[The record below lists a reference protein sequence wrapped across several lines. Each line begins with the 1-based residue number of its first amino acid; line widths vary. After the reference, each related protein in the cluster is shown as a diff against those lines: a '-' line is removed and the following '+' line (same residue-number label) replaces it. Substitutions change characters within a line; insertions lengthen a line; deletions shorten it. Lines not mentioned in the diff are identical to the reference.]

1 MYQGYK
7 YRSGPSDSQ
16 QALSIVLGIMFLTP
30 SSLGWLLVLILLPFE
45 ISTGQRVIDFP
56 AYLIIMITLGMVSS
70 WRLALFQNR
79 ERLSTLSKGV
89 VAGIVL
95 GVSAFVI
102 LYVRM
107 GAPLP
112 TTSNGV
118 ELFLCGGGPAI
129 YSLAM
134 LGVMVRRDFKYRK
147 EKRKFAIGDK

>member
-7 YRSGPSDSQ
+7 YTSGPSDSQ
-16 QALSIVLGIMFLTP
+16 QALSIVLGIIFLTP
-30 SSLGWLLVLILLPFE
+30 STLGWMLVLILLPFE
-45 ISTGQRVIDFP
+45 TSTGQRVIDFP
-56 AYLIIMITLGMVSS
+56 AYLLIMITFGMVSS
-70 WRLALFQNR
+70 WRFALFQNR

-95 GVSAFVI
+95 GISAFVI

-112 TTSNGV
+112 TASNGM

-134 LGVMVRRDFKYRK
+134 LAVMAGRDFKYRK
-147 EKRKFAIGDK
+147 GKGRFAIGDK

>member
-7 YRSGPSDSQ
+7 YTSGPSDSQ

-45 ISTGQRVIDFP
+45 TSTGQRVIDFP
-56 AYLIIMITLGMVSS
+56 AYLIIMIIFGMVSS

-89 VAGIVL
+89 VVGIIL
-95 GVSAFVI
+95 GFSAFVI
-102 LYVRM
+102 IYVEK
-107 GAPLP
+107 GAPFP
-112 TTSNGV
+112 TPSNGM
-118 ELFLCGGGPAI
+118 ELFLCGGGAAI

-134 LGVMVRRDFKYRK
+134 LAVMAGRDFKYRK
-147 EKRKFAIGDK
+147 GKFAIGDK